1 MGQTEI
7 NPSLKKYSSP
17 SPHCFSFL
25 SIIGQGCIGKIWKV
39 LLLKPKALL
48 ALKEMS
54 KDKIILKNLL
64 DNIFQEK
71 DILLSLYHPF
81 IVNMYCTFQDKN
93 NLYML
98 MDYLPCKD
106 LRYHMKR
113 HITFNEEQL
122 KFLTACV
129 IEGLDYIH
137 SKNIVHRD
145 IKPENVICDDKG
157 YVRITDFGVA
167 KKINWDSFYEIS
179 GTVGYMAPEVFNN
192 KRRIYFESDFFS
204 VGVMLYEIV
213 VGRKPYGGQNGDD
226 FGKEDARVDNSSI
239 HKVSSSNISEECCDF
254 INKLLIRDHSKRL
267 GKGGISEIKD
277 HAWLKKIE
285 WKHLHY
291 KTMKSPFMF
300 KEAVNGNNKEVHS
313 NYRHYEDTISDDDDD
328 EEEHEFQKQFE
339 GYNCMHFLSQHE
351 IQEYNMRTRNKSNG
365 HQLLAINNNNNKCSN
380 KHMKLKT
387 LDNNNNNTCCSGS
400 IKENNVKIVNK
411 KSRKSL
417 NILTTCDTNTIKKKL
432 LLNAVHPSLT
442 SFVNSTSYKGNN
454 SLSSTKKSQ
463 NIIKLPIINIDAL
476 KHKGDNYYYKSIDI
490 NNKYSPNSARNVNV
504 NVNALP
510 QRHEHVYKPT
520 KHYNTNNNNK
530 VSLIS
535 KEEVSINTTT
545 SSNSSSNKYKLKV
558 RKIRSVLTMN

>member
-1 MGQTEI
+1 
-7 NPSLKKYSSP
+7 
-17 SPHCFSFL
+17 
-25 SIIGQGCIGKIWKV
+25 
-39 LLLKPKALL
+39 
-48 ALKEMS
+48 
-54 KDKIILKNLL
+54 
-64 DNIFQEK
+64 
-71 DILLSLYHPF
+71 
-81 IVNMYCTFQDKN
+81 
-93 NLYML
+93 
-98 MDYLPCKD
+98 
-106 LRYHMKR
+106 MKR

-226 FGKEDARVDNSSI
+226 FGKEDARVDSSI
-239 HKVSSSNISEECCDF
+239 HKVSSNNISEECCDF

-300 KEAVNGNNKEVHS
+300 KEAVNGNNKEVHG
-313 NYRHYEDTISDDDDD
+313 NYRHYEDTISDDDD

-365 HQLLAINNNNNKCSN
+365 HQLLAINNNNNNKCSN

>member
-17 SPHCFSFL
+17 STNCFTFI
-25 SIIGQGCIGKIWKV
+25 SIVGQGSIGKIWKV
-39 LLLKPKALL
+39 LLLKPKATL

-54 KDKIILKNLL
+54 KDKIISKSLL

-81 IVNMYCTFQDKN
+81 IINMYCTFQNKH

-106 LRYHMKR
+106 LRFHMKLQ
-113 HITFNEEQL
+113 ITFNEEQL
-122 KFLTACV
+122 QFLTACI

-145 IKPENVICDDKG
+145 IKPENIICDDKG
-157 YVRITDFGVA
+157 YVRISDFGVA

-213 VGRKPYGGQNGDD
+213 VGRKPYGGHNEED
-226 FGKEDARVDNSSI
+226 FGKEDVQIDI
-239 HKVSSSNISEECCDF
+239 HKVNNVSEECCDF
-254 INKLLIRDHSKRL
+254 INKLLIRDHCKRL
-267 GKGGISEIKD
+267 GKGGISEIKS
-277 HAWLKKIE
+277 HAWLKKME

-300 KEAVNGNNKEVHS
+300 KDFVNVNNTEI
-313 NYRHYEDTISDDDDD
+313 NYKHRHYEDNVNND
-328 EEEHEFQKQFE
+328 EDEHEFQKQFE
-339 GYNCMHFLSQHE
+339 GYNCMHFLSQSE

-365 HQLLAINNNNNKCSN
+365 HQLLSINNEKCSN
-380 KHMKLKT
+380 KNMKLKT
-387 LDNNNNNTCCSGS
+387 LGSNTCCN
-400 IKENNVKIVNK
+400 KESNVKIVNR

-417 NILTTCDTNTIKKKL
+417 NIQTIGENVIKKKL
-432 LLNAVHPSLT
+432 LLHSVYPSFT
-442 SFVNSTSYKGNN
+442 SFVNCTSYKGNN
-454 SLSSTKKSQ
+454 SLSSMKTSQ
-463 NIIKLPIINIDAL
+463 NKVKLPIINIDSL
-476 KHKGDNYYYKSIDI
+476 KHKGDYYKSIDV
-490 NNKYSPNSARNVNV
+490 NNTCSPNSARNT
-504 NVNALP
+504 NVNAVP
-510 QRHEHVYKPT
+510 ERNERVYNYRNN
-520 KHYNTNNNNK
+520 KHYKHNTNK
-530 VSLIS
+530 VSLMIEKYSTIS

-545 SSNSSSNKYKLKV
+545 SSNSSCNKYKLKV
-558 RKIRSVLTMN
+558 RKIRSVLTIN

>member
-25 SIIGQGCIGKIWKV
+25 SIIGQGSIGKIWKV

-54 KDKIILKNLL
+54 KDKIISKSLL

-213 VGRKPYGGQNGDD
+213 IGRKPYSGQNGDD
-226 FGKEDARVDNSSI
+226 FGKEDAHLNDVHN
-239 HKVSSSNISEECCDF
+239 VLSEECCDF
-254 INKLLIRDHSKRL
+254 INKLLIRGHNKRL
-267 GKGGISEIKD
+267 GKGGISEIKE

-300 KEAVNGNNKEVHS
+300 KEVVNANNKEV
-313 NYRHYEDTISDDDDD
+313 NGKYIHYEDTIDDDVSDDD
-328 EEEHEFQKQFE
+328 EEEIEFQKQFE

-365 HQLLAINNNNNKCSN
+365 HQLLAINNNNKCSN

-387 LDNNNNNTCCSGS
+387 LDNNNNNTCCCSGY

-417 NILTTCDTNTIKKKL
+417 NIVTTCDTNTIKKKL
-432 LLNAVHPSLT
+432 LLNAVHPSFT
-442 SFVNSTSYKGNN
+442 SFVNSTAYKGNN
-454 SLSSTKKSQ
+454 SLSSMKKSK

-476 KHKGDNYYYKSIDI
+476 KHKGDNYYYKSIDV
-490 NNKYSPNSARNVNV
+490 NNKCSPNSARNVNV
-504 NVNALP
+504 SALP
-510 QRHEHVYKPT
+510 QRMNERVYKPT
-520 KHYNTNNNNK
+520 KHYNNNK